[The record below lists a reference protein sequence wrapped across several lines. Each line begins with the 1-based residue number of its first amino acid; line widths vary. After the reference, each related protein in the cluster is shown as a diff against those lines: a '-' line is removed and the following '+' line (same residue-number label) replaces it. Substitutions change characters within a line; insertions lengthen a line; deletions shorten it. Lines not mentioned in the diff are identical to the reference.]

1 MKETTENENQEMEQD
16 FFIMENLIGI
26 SVTLFV
32 TLGFMWVMG
41 KCFESDLKDLEKTNP
56 KYRKWLKDN
65 YDI

>member
-1 MKETTENENQEMEQD
+1 
-16 FFIMENLIGI
+16 MENLIGI

-32 TLGFMWVMG
+32 ILGFMWVMG

-56 KYRKWLKDN
+56 KYRKWLKDK